1 MIEKMIRV
9 GRLYDMYGEL
19 LTERQRKCL
28 DLHYLQDLSLGEIAA
43 EFGVSRQA
51 INDILHRTTEILE
64 QYDQKL
70 KLLEQDENRTKML
83 LNIRFILENAL
94 NEKNVPGDAV
104 HQALNAVNQI
114 LK

>member
-1 MIEKMIRV
+1 MIEKMIRI

-19 LTERQRKCL
+19 LTDRQRKCL

-64 QYDQKL
+64 QYEQKL
-70 KLLEQDENRTKML
+70 KLLEQERALFTQRLQLRRTYAP
-83 LNIRFILENAL
+83 ENAS
-94 NEKNVPGDAV
+94 
-104 HQALNAVNQI
+104 
-114 LK
+114 

>member
-1 MIEKMIRV
+1 MIEKMIRI

-19 LTERQRKCL
+19 LTDRQRKCL

-64 QYDQKL
+64 QYEQKL

-83 LNIRFILENAL
+83 LNIRSILENAL
-94 NEKNVPGDAV
+94 TEKNASIDALQQV
-104 HQALNAVNQI
+104 LNAVNQI

>member
-1 MIEKMIRV
+1 MIRI

-43 EFGVSRQA
+43 EFSVSRQA
-51 INDILHRTTEILE
+51 INDILHRTIETLE
-64 QYDQKL
+64 QYEQKL

-83 LNIRFILENAL
+83 LDIRSILETAL
-94 NEKNVPGDAV
+94 TEKNAPVDALQ
-104 HQALNAVNQI
+104 QALNAVNQI

>member
-1 MIEKMIRV
+1 MIEKMIRI

-43 EFGVSRQA
+43 ELGVSRQA
-51 INDILHRTTEILE
+51 INDILHRTTETLE
-64 QYDQKL
+64 QYEEKL
-70 KLLEQDENRTKML
+70 QLLEQDENRTKML
-83 LNIRFILENAL
+83 LHIRSILENAL
-94 NEKNVPGDAV
+94 TEKKVSDDAL